1 MYSKYLHSIKLRQE
15 PISLFEGGQ
24 NESLGL
30 FSEETKNPSSIKV
43 VGGVP
48 LQSFLEISGAGS
60 KYNHD
65 NHEGLKKIAH
75 LSVPVGLV
83 YFRHD
88 TYKATYYDKDSDKES
103 DKDSDKE
110 LYLIDEKMF
119 NQLFESSASNIRQKK
134 NRQTSSS
141 KKEPTN
147 KTKIQKTRKKT

>member
-30 FSEETKNPSSIKV
+30 FSEETQSPSSIKV

-60 KYNHD
+60 KYNY
-65 NHEGLKKIAH
+65 EGLKKIAH

-88 TYKATYYDKDSDKES
+88 TYNVTYSDKESDKESDKDS

-119 NQLFESSASNIRQKK
+119 NHLFESSASNIRQKK
-134 NRQTSSS
+134 NRQTRRKS
-141 KKEPTN
+141 KKHA
-147 KTKIQKTRKKT
+147 KKRD

>member
-30 FSEETKNPSSIKV
+30 FSEETKNSSSIKV

-60 KYNHD
+60 KYNY
-65 NHEGLKKIAH
+65 EGLKKIAH

-134 NRQTSSS
+134 NRQTRRKS
-141 KKEPTN
+141 KKHA
-147 KTKIQKTRKKT
+147 KKRN